1 MTVSDA
7 EILSAIPELAR
18 SAGVFGEPAGVTA
31 FAGFRKMAIQGM
43 LSPDETV
50 ALVVTGNGLKDI
62 QSAQKAVG
70 SPLVADPDIDD
81 FRKKA
86 KGVLLNVW

>member
-18 SAGVFGEPAGVTA
+18 SVGVFAEPAGVTA
-31 FAGFRKMAIQGM
+31 FAGFRKMAVQGM
-43 LSPDETV
+43 LSSDETV

-62 QSAQKAVG
+62 PGAQKAVG

-86 KGVLLNVW
+86 KGVLSDVW